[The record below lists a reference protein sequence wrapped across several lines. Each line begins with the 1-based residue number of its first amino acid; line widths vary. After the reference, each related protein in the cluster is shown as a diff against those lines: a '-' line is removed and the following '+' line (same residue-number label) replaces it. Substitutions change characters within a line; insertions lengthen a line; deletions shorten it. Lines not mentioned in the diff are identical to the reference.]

1 MLNRDDLER
10 FVDEYG
16 DHAYGFAFSL
26 CGNEIDAKELVQ
38 EAFVRIFD
46 RAERYDPA
54 KSLESW
60 FMTIL
65 KNIFL
70 DGTRRWERK
79 NGLSLDVEIGPLGL
93 TVADSMADDREVAL
107 LDRLE
112 REEETERVR
121 RAVGTLPKDLRAV
134 LTLVDVEGIGY
145 DNAAEALGWKVG
157 TVRSRLSRAR
167 SALRSRLLEMGV
179 TA

>member
-1 MLNRDDLER
+1 MLNRDHLER

-16 DHAYGFAFSL
+16 DHAYSFAYSL
-26 CGNEIDAKELVQ
+26 CGNETDAKELVQ

-46 RAERYDPA
+46 RADRFDPT

-65 KNIFL
+65 KNLFL
-70 DGTRRWERK
+70 DGRRRWERK
-79 NGLSLDVEIGPLGL
+79 NGISLDVPVGEDGL
-93 TVADSMADDREVAL
+93 TVADSIADSREAAL

-112 REEETERVR
+112 REEETARVR
-121 RAVGTLPKDLRAV
+121 RALESLTPDFRAV
-134 LTLVDVEGIGY
+134 LTLVDVECIGY
-145 DNAAEALGWKVG
+145 DNAAAALGWRVG

-167 SALRSRLLEMGV
+167 AALRARLLEMGV